1 MDEDLNASQS
11 HFQGLLQSA
20 FPTYLNLND
29 EVIYF
34 NSI

>member
-1 MDEDLNASQS
+1 MQFNRT
-11 HFQGLLQSA
+11 FQGLLQSA

-29 EVIYF
+29 EVIYL